1 MMRILSIAALVIAA
15 VSLHAAATRAAE
27 GPWCANINIGTG
39 NVYEDCQY
47 WSFEACQPT
56 VLAGNRGFCN
66 VNPRWVGP
74 RRTSARGKSG
84 PFPNDRAPFAAVA
97 LGPGFW
103 L

>member
-1 MMRILSIAALVIAA
+1 MMRILSIAAPVIAA
-15 VSLHAAATRAAE
+15 VPFNAGATRAAE
-27 GPWCANINIGTG
+27 EPWCANINFGTG

-47 WSFEACQPT
+47 WSLEACQPN

-66 VNPRWVGP
+66 VNPRWVSP
-74 RRTSARGKSG
+74 PPDQRARKRWAIPYLLG
-84 PFPNDRAPFAAVA
+84 AFATVA